1 MELFDAHL
9 HLDDEAFAADRESVV
24 ARAVE
29 VGIVGMVTTGSD
41 PPSSRAAVA
50 LAERTPGL
58 YAAVGIHPHEAA
70 QVTPE
75 AMADLRA
82 LGAHPKVVAVGE
94 TGLDYA
100 KAVVSPEVQQRAFVQ
115 HIRLSRD
122 LEVPL
127 VVHCRDAYPQ
137 VLELLAREQARS
149 VILHA
154 FSGSVDIAQL
164 CTARGYLISIAGP
177 VTFRHA
183 EKAAAVVQH
192 IPDEF
197 LLVESDAPVLAPE
210 PYRGRRNEPAY
221 LVHTVRRIAA
231 LRKCEVEEIAVTMT
245 ANAKRV
251 YAVA

>member
-1 MELFDAHL
+1 
-9 HLDDEAFAADRESVV
+9 
-24 ARAVE
+24 
-29 VGIVGMVTTGSD
+29 MVTAGSD
-41 PPSSRAAVA
+41 LVSSRAAVA
-50 LAERTPGL
+50 LAERIPGV

-75 AMADLRA
+75 AMADLRT
-82 LGAHPKVVAVGE
+82 LGEHPKVVAVGE

-100 KAVVSPEVQQRAFVQ
+100 KAVVSPEVQQRAFIQ
-115 HIRLSRD
+115 HIRLSRE

-127 VVHCRDAYPQ
+127 VVHCRDAYPH

-154 FSGSVDIAQL
+154 FSGSVDIAQA

-177 VTFRHA
+177 ITFRHA
-183 EKAAAVVQH
+183 EQAAAVAQH
-192 IPDEF
+192 VPEDL

-210 PYRGRRNEPAY
+210 PFRGRRNEPAY

-245 ANAKRV
+245 ANAKRA

>member
-1 MELFDAHL
+1 VDLFDAHL
-9 HLDDEAFAADRESVV
+9 HLDDEAFAADRDSVV
-24 ARAVE
+24 ARAVQA
-29 VGIVGMVTTGSD
+29 GIIGMVTAGSNAA
-41 PPSSRAAVA
+41 SSRAAVA
-50 LAERTPGL
+50 FAERTPGL

-70 QVTPE
+70 QATPE

-115 HIRLSRD
+115 HIRLSRA

-137 VLELLAREQARS
+137 LLELLAREQARR
-149 VILHA
+149 VIMHA
-154 FSGSVDIAQL
+154 FSGSVAIAQE
-164 CTARGYLISIAGP
+164 CTARGYLISLAGP
-177 VTFRHA
+177 VTFRRA
-183 EKAAAVVQH
+183 EQASAVAQH
-192 IPDEF
+192 VPEEL

-210 PYRGRRNEPAY
+210 PFRGRRNEPAY

-231 LRKCEVEEIAVTMT
+231 LRKCEVEEIAATMT
-245 ANAKRV
+245 ANAKRI